1 MNSLVVIAMFALIGF
16 TFTSASVI
24 DRSDN
29 EIPES
34 MEESAEGVKSEISC
48 SWRRMAGQCCQSLR
62 IFKQKVTICLG
73 IRISSATSARLYLRI
88 NGRTIWSRR
97 MDLNVRSSQVVSDSV
112 SKASSETVS
121 ESQGSMPTSSVIDR
135 SDNEIPESV
144 EVYRSSL
151 ESMLRNVSKLIAENA
166 DFDENMDIDSF
177 DQENM
182 FDDEQFQF
190 LSEDAEEEEV
200 EDNISNIDDLQSAE
214 GVKSGIR
221 CSWRRT
227 AGRCCQS
234 LKIFR
239 RRVSICLGIRISS
252 ATSARLYLRINGR
265 TIWSRRMADRIR
277 QDELVTLSVSF
288 LHITCLPVLLF
299 IIATPRRIHL
309 W

>member
-1 MNSLVVIAMFALIGF
+1 MMNSLVVIAMFALIGF
-16 TFTSASVI
+16 TFTSA
-24 DRSDN
+24 
-29 EIPES
+29 
-34 MEESAEGVKSEISC
+34 
-48 SWRRMAGQCCQSLR
+48 
-62 IFKQKVTICLG
+62 
-73 IRISSATSARLYLRI
+73 
-88 NGRTIWSRR
+88 
-97 MDLNVRSSQVVSDSV
+97 
-112 SKASSETVS
+112 
-121 ESQGSMPTSSVIDR
+121 SVIDR

-265 TIWSRRMADRIR
+265 TIWSRRMGVRSRSFTICRRLGPVKICFKLYNLYISRRTIR
-277 QDELVTLSVSF
+277 VCLRVGARLSWFRFGRNLGCVYKRFALDGIPTNINKSDSF
-288 LHITCLPVLLF
+288 NDYRNYKNSLTSSGF
-299 IIATPRRIHL
+299 KYNDNIARFEQ
-309 W
+309 